1 MANIITIDSESYDG
15 RYLRL
20 TCGQEQDVAN
30 NRSIIHWTLYSLG
43 GDVNYYSTGPTS
55 VKINGTEVYA
65 KARVA
70 WDLHA
75 FPAAKGQVSG
85 TITVPHND
93 DGNKTITVSLSTA
106 IYYTVVKAKTANWEL
121 DPIALKATLVDSPNF
136 TDSELPTITYVN
148 PRGNDV
154 TTLEAC
160 IADSA
165 GWSAYV
171 PYRDLDKT
179 GTSYTFTAEDISL
192 LKEKASGSTL
202 VIWFIIRTVV
212 DGKTYTDYQVRSFT
226 MTNNDDTRPVVS
238 FTHSP
243 DNPSSFASSVAGL
256 YIQGKTRVKATITP
270 QLKYGATV
278 SNYTLY
284 VGGLTKIS
292 TEATI
297 TSDVLSTNGDNVAL
311 TASVKDSRGFT
322 GTATKSIKVYT
333 YSKPLVEPL
342 EGESAVLCYRSDK
355 SGEAEFVCVEAKM
368 SYSSLDT
375 KNRCTLQW
383 RQKLSTEAWDD
394 SKHDWEDLIART
406 DNTKEYSSLVKKDG
420 VAIVFEKTKSYSIQ
434 IKAIDDVGEFDIKDF
449 EIPTEDVALHLGRGG
464 KNVSIGEYC
473 DYAEERTFRS
483 AWKAVFDNGIYG
495 NLYGNLNGTMTQQSA
510 LGDML
515 AFAEECPQ
523 GFTPFFTGESTTNV
537 PATGNYLYASGF
549 VCKRSDTQITVV
561 IFSYYSGDLAINT
574 YYDTAGGWLGWR
586 YLKTTTS

>member
-1 MANIITIDSESYDG
+1 MASIYTIDSESYDG
-15 RYLRL
+15 RFLRL
-20 TCGQEQDVAN
+20 TCIQEKVEATN
-30 NRSIIHWTLYSLG
+30 SSNIHWTLYSLG

-55 VKINGTEVYA
+55 VKINGTEVFV

-136 TDSELPTITYVN
+136 TDTELPTITYRN
-148 PRGNDV
+148 PRGNAV

-165 GWSAYV
+165 GWYAYV
-171 PYRDLDKT
+171 PYRNLDKT
-179 GTSYTFTAEDISL
+179 GTSYTFTAEDVAL
-192 LKEKASGSTL
+192 LKEKAGKGPL

-226 MTNNDDTRPVVS
+226 MTNNDDNRPTVS
-238 FTHSP
+238 FTLSP
-243 DNPSSFASSVAGL
+243 DNASLPSSLAGV
-256 YIQGKTRVKATITP
+256 YIQGKSRVKATITP
-270 QLKYGATV
+270 KLKYGATV

-284 VGGLTKIS
+284 VGGATKIS
-292 TEATI
+292 TDATI
-297 TSDVLSTNGDNVAL
+297 TSDVITSSGDVSV

-322 GTATKSIKVYT
+322 GTATKSISVNA
-333 YSKPLVEPL
+333 YSKPLVIPL
-342 EGESAVLCYRSDK
+342 GSETAILCYRSDGNGK
-355 SGEAEFVCVEAKM
+355 RVGSSTSVWIKAQRYY
-368 SYSSLDT
+368 YSLGG
-375 KNRCTLQW
+375 KNLCKLQW
-383 RQKLSTEAWDD
+383 RKKESSEVWND
-394 SKHDWEDLIART
+394 SSHTWVDLIART
-406 DNTKEYSSLVKKDG
+406 TTNTNEYNALVSG
-420 VAIVFEKTKSYSIQ
+420 TFEKTKSYSIQ
-434 IKAIDDVGEFDIKDF
+434 IMAIDDVGEFDIKDF

-473 DYAEERTFRS
+473 DYAEAYTFRS
-483 AWKAVFDNGIYG
+483 AWKSVFDNGI
-495 NLYGNLNGTMTQQSA
+495 YGNLNGTMTQQSA
-510 LGDML
+510 TGDVL
-515 AFAEECPQ
+515 AFAEGCPQ
-523 GFTPFFTGESTTNV
+523 GFTPFFTGGSTTNV

-549 VCKRSDTQITVV
+549 VCKRSNTQINVV

-586 YLKTTTS
+586 YLHTTTT